1 MTRRMALIS
10 LLMLPLGYYKA
21 FAAESG
27 WLTIDLG
34 DWKGIKVR
42 LNGKEI
48 AVTNLELFEA
58 LKEI

>member
-10 LLMLPLGYYKA
+10 LLMLPFGYYKA

-34 DWKGIKVR
+34 DWKGIRVKFG
-42 LNGKEI
+42 GKEI
-48 AVTNLELFEA
+48 AVTNVELFEA
-58 LKEI
+58 LKEK